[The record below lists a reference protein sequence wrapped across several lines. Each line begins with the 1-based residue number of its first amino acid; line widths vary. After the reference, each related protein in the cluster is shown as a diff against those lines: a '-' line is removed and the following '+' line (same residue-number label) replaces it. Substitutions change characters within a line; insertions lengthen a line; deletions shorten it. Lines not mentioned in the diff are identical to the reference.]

1 MCVFVLFIQY
11 SFIETTGSHRAS
23 HQ

>member
-1 MCVFVLFIQY
+1 VFVLFIQY